1 MRSTCK
7 MRGALRAWLLAI
19 PLILGAAVAW
29 ADDARELLAN
39 SKQALAYSQGAIG
52 RQIGNMLLTDATGRD
67 LRLESLRGR
76 PVILNF
82 IYTSCGDICPIII
95 ENVSHAV
102 AQADKALGPG
112 RFVVVTVGFDTR
124 FDTPGRMRDFA
135 HSHAIN
141 RPDWLFL
148 SGDLETVARLAAET
162 GFLFAARAG
171 GFDHLSQTTILDGE
185 GRVYRQVY
193 GENFTLPSLVEP
205 LKELVFGRP
214 RAESVVMNLLN
225 RVRLLC
231 TIYDPAAGR
240 YRFSYAIF
248 IGIAIGAISLIAMA
262 VAIARMWRN
271 SRPIG
276 GHGAGA

>member
-1 MRSTCK
+1 MRAT
-7 MRGALRAWLLAI
+7 AWVWLLTVA
-19 PLILGAAVAW
+19 LALGTTTVQAE
-29 ADDARELLAN
+29 DARDLLAD
-39 SKQALAYSQGAIG
+39 SKQALAYSQAAIG
-52 RQIGNMLLTDATGRD
+52 RQVSDARLTDATGQEI
-67 LRLESLRGR
+67 RLQSLRGR
-76 PVILNF
+76 PMVLNF
-82 IYTSCGDICPIII
+82 IYTSCGDSCPLVI
-95 ENVSHAV
+95 ETVAHAV
-102 AQADKALGPG
+102 DQADRALGPG
-112 RFVVVTVGFDTR
+112 RFVVLTIGFDTR

-148 SGDLETVARLAAET
+148 GADLETVVRLAAQT

-171 GFDHLSQTTILDGE
+171 GYDHLSQTTILDAE

-193 GENFTLPSLVEP
+193 GENFSLPTLVEP
-205 LKELVFGRP
+205 LKELVFARP
-214 RAESVVMNLLN
+214 RSESVLTSLMN

-248 IGIAIGAISLIAMA
+248 IGIAIGALSLIAMA
-262 VAIARMWRN
+262 VAIVRMWRN
-271 SRPIG
+271 SRPIS